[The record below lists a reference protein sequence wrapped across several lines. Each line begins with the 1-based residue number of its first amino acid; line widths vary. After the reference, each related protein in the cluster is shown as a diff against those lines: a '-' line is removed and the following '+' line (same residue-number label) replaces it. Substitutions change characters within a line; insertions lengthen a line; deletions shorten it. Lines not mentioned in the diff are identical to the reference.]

1 MRTLFIDSRDRT
13 SSSAG
18 PTDFSVELKST
29 LTLTDGHRL
38 RVSDLRIPQCVPTI
52 RAGLNDTL
60 IINDGVSSVSYTI
73 PAGNYDGH
81 GLASIIQTTLRTG
94 SGFLWV
100 VVHDE
105 TQMTMTIS
113 RTGGVDFQ
121 IVGGTYAKQLMQNP
135 YTKSG
140 PSYTFQFVSVL
151 GTDVFYLC
159 SPQFANLDNFGPN
172 NCHDVLLAVNVIS
185 PYASVLEH
193 SMSYE
198 TWLDCPALTT
208 QLLSFQIRDRYG
220 NILAL
225 PSISFLLTID

>member
-81 GLASIIQTTLRTG
+81 GLASIIQTTLRAG

-100 VVHDE
+100 VVYDE

-113 RTGGVDFQ
+113 RTGAVDFQ
-121 IVGGTYAKQLMQNP
+121 NCRGT
-135 YTKSG
+135 
-140 PSYTFQFVSVL
+140 
-151 GTDVFYLC
+151 LC
-159 SPQFANLDNFGPN
+159 QT
-172 NCHDVLLAVNVIS
+172 VN
-185 PYASVLEH
+185 AE
-193 SMSYE
+193 
-198 TWLDCPALTT
+198 
-208 QLLSFQIRDRYG
+208 
-220 NILAL
+220 
-225 PSISFLLTID
+225 SIH

>member
-1 MRTLFIDSRDRT
+1 MSTLFIDSRDRT

-52 RAGLNDTL
+52 WSGINDTL

-81 GLASIIQTTLRTG
+81 GLASIIQTTLRAG

-100 VVHDE
+100 VVYDE
-105 TQMTMTIS
+105 TQMTMTSS
-113 RTGGVDFQ
+113 RAGALVFS
-121 IVGGTYAKQLMQNP
+121 IVGGTYAKQLTQNP
-135 YTKSG
+135 YTNSG
-140 PSYTFQFVSVL
+140 TSYTFQFVSVL

-159 SPQFANLDNFGPN
+159 SSQFANLDHFGPN
-172 NCHDVLLAVNVIS
+172 NCNDVLLAVNVTS
-185 PYASVLEH
+185 AYGSVLDH
-193 SMSYE
+193 SMAFE
-198 TWLDCPALTT
+198 TWLDCPAMTT
-208 QLLSFQIRDRYG
+208 QLLSFQLRDRYG

-225 PSISFLLTID
+225 PSISFLLTIE